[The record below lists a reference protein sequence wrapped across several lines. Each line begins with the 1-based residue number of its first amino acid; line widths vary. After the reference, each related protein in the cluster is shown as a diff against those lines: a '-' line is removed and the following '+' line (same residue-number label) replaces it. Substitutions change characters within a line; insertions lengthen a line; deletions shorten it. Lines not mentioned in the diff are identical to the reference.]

1 MLVLSIL
8 MSQAVEV
15 DTLIN
20 RTAYQRYVYPQEKFH
35 VTTDQASFVA
45 GDTIWFRGW
54 VVDASNNTQVSVSRY
69 LYVELHAP
77 DGTVEQRIK
86 IRHNDGVYA
95 GYVPLDAAMA
105 EGDYTL
111 TAYTMFAESQ
121 GEDYYFK
128 KKVAVRSPYSL
139 KNSIVASYEED
150 GDEVSAQFL
159 YMDNHQQEKQVYN
172 SAQCE
177 GLKGVIKELRNGK
190 VGMTVKIHPRK
201 DGRNIKVTFNTYS
214 KWFAIPDFS
223 NTIAVSFHPEGGYI
237 IPGEACKVAFKA
249 IDATGRG
256 VDVSG
261 VVTNSKGEKVA
272 DIADSHYGMG
282 YFYLVAQEDETY
294 QAKIGE
300 KVYDLPQPTSQ
311 AAVLHVDNSRAKVLM
326 FNAVGDV
333 SDGTML
339 LVLNRGALVSVEPIS
354 KGQMLTVARENMSEG
369 ISQFMLIDR
378 DGNCLSERL
387 AFVYP
392 QDNTFKVKALT
403 PTVSYHQKV
412 IVELNGES
420 NSDVAVTV
428 VDNGLAEVDSVS
440 TIQSQLL
447 LQGDLKGHVEDAGY
461 YFRNRNHKTELALD
475 ALMLTQGWRRYDIPA
490 VLKGTYSEP
499 TSALEQGSEISGIV
513 KSRWRGKPL
522 SEAIVS
528 VIAMDGT
535 QCGKVFTDADGKF
548 SMNVDDYA
556 ENVVFFAQAI
566 GPKGNKEHNFSV
578 KDQAFGATQALLPRV
593 NFNDVAD
600 DASDEKRLF
609 YAPGKFNI
617 ELRDIDVIAKRA
629 KAEEEQTVFDFVSAY
644 TINTQ
649 DFNKKAITTYDEALR
664 SIPGIVRIGND
675 LKFRGGKI
683 ELWVDG
689 TRYSESSDGGTL
701 LVYPEITKQ
710 LLSTPGAS
718 TGRSRGANQSVGY
731 VPLGAHELAS
741 TGTEIQQ
748 LEMQYPFH
756 NVERIDF
763 VRPDRSILFSNTS
776 AYAGGVLHFTMKQG
790 DDNGSGEATIFIQV
804 YRPLGYQKAV
814 EFYSPKYQ
822 YQGDNASS
830 DKRSTIYWSPSV
842 KLEGG
847 RAAVEFY
854 TSDLVN
860 TTYTVNCEGLTPAGK
875 VISQSATITI
885 TE

>member
-35 VTTDQASFVA
+35 VTTDQASYVA

-139 KNSIVASYEED
+139 KNSIVASYKVD
-150 GDEVSAQFL
+150 GDEVSAQFS
-159 YMDNHQQEKQVYN
+159 YMDNRQQDKQAYT
-172 SAQCE
+172 SAKCV
-177 GLKGVIKELRNGK
+177 GLKGLIKELKKGSEELA
-190 VGMTVKIHPRK
+190 VKIRPDK
-201 DGRNIKVTFNTYS
+201 DGRNVKVTFNSYS

-223 NTIAVSFHPEGGYI
+223 KEITVSFHPEGGYI

-282 YFYLVAQEDETY
+282 YFYLVAQDGETY

-311 AAVLHVDNSRAKVLM
+311 AAVLHIDNSRSNVLTL
-326 FNAVGDV
+326 NAVGNV
-333 SDGTML
+333 SDGSML
-339 LVLNRGALVSVEPIS
+339 LVMNRGAMVSVEPIS

-392 QDNTFKVKALT
+392 QDNTFNVNALT
-403 PTVSYHQKV
+403 PTVGYHQKV

-475 ALMLTQGWRRYDIPA
+475 ALMLTQGWRRYDIPT
-490 VLKGTYSEP
+490 VLKGTYGEP
-499 TSALEQGSEISGIV
+499 TSVLEKGGEISGIV

-522 SEAIVS
+522 ADAS
-528 VIAMDGT
+528 VIVVASNCSFCKQVLTDKDGRF
-535 QCGKVFTDADGKF
+535 VIDGF
-548 SMNVDDYA
+548 DYP
-556 ENVVFFAQAI
+556 NGVFFFVQAI
-566 GPKGNKEHNFSV
+566 SSKGDKEHNFEV
-578 KDQAFGATQALLPRV
+578 EKTQYPTTNSLLANEEGTYQPTE
-593 NFNDVAD
+593 DVD
-600 DASDEKRLF
+600 MRLF
-609 YAPGKFNI
+609 YAPGKLNM
-617 ELRDIDVIAKRA
+617 ELQELNVIGRSAESQERTDIVGVLSYKNVQYSDFKERGITNYEEAIRSLPGLMIVAGDVTYR
-629 KAEEEQTVFDFVSAY
+629 
-644 TINTQ
+644 
-649 DFNKKAITTYDEALR
+649 NK
-664 SIPGIVRIGND
+664 PV
-675 LKFRGGKI
+675 
-683 ELWVDG
+683 ELWVNG
-689 TRYSESSDGGTL
+689 LRFPQEGSAPNKLKYRSG
-701 LVYPEITKQ
+701 Q
-710 LLSTPGAS
+710 
-718 TGRSRGANQSVGY
+718 TGRAYRTRTGRTNSTIGTDLEN
-731 VPLGAHELAS
+731 LA
-741 TGTEIQQ
+741 QR
-748 LEMQYPFH
+748 YPFQD
-756 NVERIDF
+756 VKSIDF
-763 VRPDRSILFSNTS
+763 IQPQNSLVFSSHAANNGGLLYVTLKSSKDYKEGNLF
-776 AYAGGVLHFTMKQG
+776 LH
-790 DDNGSGEATIFIQV
+790 I
-804 YRPLGYQKAV
+804 YRPLGYQKTV

-842 KLEGG
+842 KLEDG

-860 TTYTVNCEGLTPAGK
+860 TTYTVNCEGLTPAGT
-875 VISQSATITI
+875 VISQSATITV